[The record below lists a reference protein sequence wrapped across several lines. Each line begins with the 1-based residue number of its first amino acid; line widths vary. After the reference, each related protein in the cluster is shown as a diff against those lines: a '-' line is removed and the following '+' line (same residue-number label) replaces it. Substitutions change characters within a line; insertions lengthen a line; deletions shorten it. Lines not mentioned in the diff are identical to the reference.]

1 MRFSPT
7 INSHCAGKRRSGGFT
22 LAEVL
27 AALVFMAIVIPVA
40 IEGVRLAGLAGQVAE
55 RKSAAVRICELVMN
69 DVILNRQW
77 QQPSQT
83 GSIREGQHVY
93 SWVMQLEAW
102 PESSLRMVTVRVGY
116 TVQGQDYEVSLSSLV
131 DITQ

>member
-7 INSHCAGKRRSGGFT
+7 TSLHCAGKHLSSGFT

-40 IEGVRLAGLAGQVAE
+40 IEGVRLASLAGQVAE
-55 RKSAAVRICELVMN
+55 RKSAAVRISELVLN
-69 DVILNRQW
+69 QIILNRQW
-77 QQPSQT
+77 QQPTQMGT
-83 GSIREGQHVY
+83 IREGQHDY
-93 SWVMQLEAW
+93 RWTMRLEAW
-102 PESSLRMVTVRVGY
+102 PESSLRLVTVRVGY
-116 TVQGQDYEVSLSSLV
+116 TVQGQEYEVSLSSLV